1 MNTVPPTSSKPSTAP
16 SGTDHDA
23 LPPGTR
29 FGEFEILRVLGVGGF
44 GIVYLAQDH
53 SLEREVAL
61 KEYMP
66 ASLAARGQGPQIT
79 VRSSSFAE
87 TYAIGLRSFVN
98 EARLLA
104 RFDHPSLV
112 KVYRFWEDNATAYMV
127 MPFLQGVT
135 LRDTRRGMAH
145 PPDEPWI
152 RSVITPI
159 LSALELLHREGVYHR
174 DIAPDNILLPP
185 DGPPVLLD
193 FGAARRV
200 ISDRTQSLTAILKPS
215 YAPIEQYAEMVQMRQ
230 GPWTDLYALGAVIHY
245 LLFGAP
251 PAPATAR
258 AVQDEADHIEN
269 RIVPGVSPRF
279 LEAVS
284 WMLSIRPNQRPQ
296 NGEELRAVLD
306 GRAEIPPRGRPGIT
320 IPGAVAPAVS
330 AAAPAFEPTRHVEQG
345 VHESRLKT
353 SYVPTHLPTAP
364 SMPPTRQGAA
374 AFNPKTEMPTARVPP
389 SQFDAP
395 VAPPMPSAARTAP
408 PPRTTMPPPATMPP
422 RQGDRGQAA
431 STTQTGPASQWPAS
445 RPATLPPPLPGQ
457 PRPATMPPPVRPAGP
472 GASST
477 RPVPLAAA
485 AAAAAPKSSKT
496 VMAVVAGAVAA
507 VAVVVLA
514 IAGWQ
519 WSSRRDA
526 ASASAAASA
535 ATAAPGT
542 GVAATPPPPAAA
554 VATVPAPAPAVL
566 PTPATSLAP
575 ATAPAVVAAT
585 VAPSIA
591 TTASR
596 PTAITAPPLTLPV
609 TVATPSASRL
619 GASAAGTSVA
629 AIGSDASR
637 LAAERAR
644 SASAAGGDARAR
656 PPGRPV
662 PRVDGDPATASTGNA
677 LQRPGDSTGSG
688 NPAYGPA
695 NNSPAAL
702 AERARAAAAARDV
715 AIATQRPVPVV
726 EVGPSS
732 AREACGRR
740 VFISLAICMDEK
752 CEEARFRSTPE
763 CIGILARKQ
772 SRENQ

>member
-1 MNTVPPTSSKPSTAP
+1 M
-16 SGTDHDA
+16 DHDA

-145 PPDEPWI
+145 PPDEAWI

-258 AVQDEADHIEN
+258 AVQDEADQIEN

-320 IPGAVAPAVS
+320 IPGAVAPAV
-330 AAAPAFEPTRHVEQG
+330 AAAAAAAAFEPTRHVDH
-345 VHESRLKT
+345 VVDESRLKT

-364 SMPPTRQGAA
+364 AISPRAQGAA
-374 AFNPKTEMPTARVPP
+374 SFNPKAEMPTARVPP
-389 SQFDAP
+389 SQFDVP
-395 VAPPMPSAARTAP
+395 VAAPPPAARTA
-408 PPRTTMPPPATMPP
+408 PPRTTMPPPATTQPGPP
-422 RQGDRGQAA
+422 
-431 STTQTGPASQWPAS
+431 SQWPSS

-457 PRPATMPPPVRPAGP
+457 PRPATVPPPARPAQP
-472 GASST
+472 GAAST
-477 RPVPLAAA
+477 RPAPLAAAA

-496 VMAVVAGAVAA
+496 GMVVVAGAL

-514 IAGWQ
+514 VAGWQ

-526 ASASAAASA
+526 EAASAAASA
-535 ATAAPGT
+535 AATAPS
-542 GVAATPPPPAAA
+542 GVAATSTPAPAIATVPVPVPVPVPAAAA
-554 VATVPAPAPAVL
+554 VAVPAPI
-566 PTPATSLAP
+566 PTPS
-575 ATAPAVVAAT
+575 TAPAVVAAT
-585 VAPSIA
+585 VASSPA
-591 TTASR
+591 AAASR
-596 PTAITAPPLTLPV
+596 AAVITAPPLTLPA

-619 GASAAGTSVA
+619 GASAAGASVA

-644 SASAAGGDARAR
+644 SASAAGSDARAR

-662 PRVDGDPATASTGNA
+662 PRVDGDPATASTGNP
-677 LQRPGDSTGSG
+677 LRPGDSTGSG
-688 NPAYGPA
+688 NPAFGPA

-702 AERARAAAAARDV
+702 AERARAAAAARD
-715 AIATQRPVPVV
+715 AATAMQRPVPVV
-726 EVGPSS
+726 EAGPSS
-732 AREACGRR
+732 AREACGKR